1 MTIELD
7 KYHPAIAAKEHLATL
22 DPLPTATE
30 LVAPLIAPLRAL
42 WGLTERAE
50 SFADLLE
57 HYEFIEVTADQRQG
71 AADLLALMHRLG
83 DLLSAELDDW
93 TLPGTPRPS
102 GPLRQALNAALGTES
117 LARAVV
123 ADERRRLHGGRG

>member
-7 KYHPAIAAKEHLATL
+7 KHHPAFWAKEHLATL

-30 LVAPLIAPLRAL
+30 LVAPLLAPLRAL
-42 WGLTERAE
+42 WELTERAE

-57 HYEFIEVTADQRQG
+57 HYEFIEVTADERQG

-83 DLLSAELDDW
+83 DLL
-93 TLPGTPRPS
+93 
-102 GPLRQALNAALGTES
+102 GPLLQSRPAP
-117 LARAVV
+117 
-123 ADERRRLHGGRG
+123 